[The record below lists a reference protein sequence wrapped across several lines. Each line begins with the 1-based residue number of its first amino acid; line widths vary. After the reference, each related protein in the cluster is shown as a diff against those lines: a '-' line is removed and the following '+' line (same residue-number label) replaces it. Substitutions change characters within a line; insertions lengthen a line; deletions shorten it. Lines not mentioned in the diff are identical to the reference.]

1 MSKEEGKPF
10 ELDEPAAHS
19 HTPPGWP
26 TETIEIKPDGKAP
39 KHYGPDTYRF
49 GAALTLSV
57 ILPRRGWTLIK
68 KTKNYVYLIPPPDT
82 PKPPF
87 QITIAVPPPDECIA
101 LANRSFGKGQSWMGQ
116 LGEWPA
122 WYFHERNRNVQRL
135 SRDPVSREMVGE
147 VIEQPRESS
156 LSIGE
161 WGVWQAVVTGIGG
174 RFGHGYLAPD
184 FPIPPPPS
192 APPEPKPAPLW
203 EGMPTGVELT
213 TYERNRKARRL
224 CIEHFGPICQACT
237 LNYEEKYGAIGA
249 ELIHVHHVTP
259 LAEIGEAYE
268 VDPIH
273 DLVPL
278 CATCHHVVH
287 SRVPPYSVDEVR
299 QAIQSSA
306 S

>member
-1 MSKEEGKPF
+1 VSKEEGEPF

-26 TETIEIKPDGKAP
+26 IETIEIKPDGKAP
-39 KHYGPDTYRF
+39 KHYGPNTYRF
-49 GAALTLSV
+49 AAALTLSV
-57 ILPRRGWTLIK
+57 ILPRRGWSLVK
-68 KTKNYVYLIPPPDT
+68 KTKNYVYLIPPPDA

-101 LANRSFGKGQSWMGQ
+101 LANRSFAKRQSWIGQ

-122 WYFHERNRNVQRL
+122 CYLHERNKNMQRL
-135 SRDPVSREMVGE
+135 SRDPVTRKMAGE

-174 RFGHGYLAPD
+174 RFGRGYLPPD
-184 FPIPPPPS
+184 FPVPPPPS
-192 APPEPKPAPLW
+192 APPEPAPLW
-203 EGMPTGVELT
+203 EGAPSGVELT

-224 CIEHFGPICQACT
+224 CIEHHGPTCQACT

-259 LAEIGEAYE
+259 LSEIGEAYE
-268 VDPIH
+268 VDPVR

-287 SRVPPYSVDEVR
+287 SRIPPYSVDEVR
-299 QAIQSSA
+299 QAIQGA
-306 S
+306 GA